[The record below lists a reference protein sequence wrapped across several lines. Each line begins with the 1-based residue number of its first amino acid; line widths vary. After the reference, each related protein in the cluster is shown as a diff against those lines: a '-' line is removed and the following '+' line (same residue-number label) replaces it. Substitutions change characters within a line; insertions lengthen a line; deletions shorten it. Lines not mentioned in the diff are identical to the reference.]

1 MLTEAGFLRRPDI
14 ARLTESVAGSL
25 TQLGLYSYLAVYE
38 SITNDGEIVRSE
50 PSTPATIQLTGANDD
65 VTVVIRDNK
74 LRADPS
80 FQELAYTR
88 IYLYRTLANQPGV
101 YYMVHEQ
108 DSPIHGSA
116 ITAGGLI
123 SYLDTASDAAIAA
136 RPIIYST
143 ADGTGALPTT
153 TPPPAR
159 FHKVVGNRLVAG
171 GTEIPEEVWFSA
183 EKVPGEQVLWKD
195 DPAFKV
201 VLPAP
206 CTAIGELDGYAVFFT
221 KSSIHMVL
229 GAGPDDTGLGL
240 FEVRPVPT
248 DFGAITHHTH
258 TVDQGCLYQSAR
270 GIELLP
276 RGFGAPVYVG
286 EPVEDTLNANAITG
300 VSRIADDIRFTFSNG
315 VLCWNSTD
323 NAWSWFE
330 LGSLVA
336 SSTWGGAHVVGY
348 GSYAEPTAI
357 ALEALGATPGTYIPG
372 QITTNDFRMGAIL
385 GYTRT
390 HVFAALFEFL
400 GDARITLEYSIDG
413 GETWS
418 SVRTYDL
425 AAPTFDVNQLA
436 PIQRQLRDQKSDRF
450 RFRISDVAHPS
461 ASGTDGVVYLGFEL
475 EYQRQRRGLKPIRR
489 GLRG

>member
-1 MLTEAGFLRRPDI
+1 
-14 ARLTESVAGSL
+14 
-25 TQLGLYSYLAVYE
+25 
-38 SITNDGEIVRSE
+38 
-50 PSTPATIQLTGANDD
+50 
-65 VTVVIRDNK
+65 
-74 LRADPS
+74 
-80 FQELAYTR
+80 
-88 IYLYRTLANQPGV
+88 
-101 YYMVHEQ
+101 
-108 DSPIHGSA
+108 
-116 ITAGGLI
+116 
-123 SYLDTASDAAIAA
+123 
-136 RPIIYST
+136 
-143 ADGTGALPTT
+143 
-153 TPPPAR
+153 
-159 FHKVVGNRLVAG
+159 
-171 GTEIPEEVWFSA
+171 
-183 EKVPGEQVLWKD
+183 VPGEQVLWKD

-201 VLPAP
+201 TLPAP
-206 CTAIGELDGYAVFFT
+206 CTAIGELDGYAVLFT
-221 KSSIHMVL
+221 ESSVHMVL
-229 GAGPDDTGLGL
+229 GAGPDDTGSGL

-248 DFGAITHHTH
+248 DFGAVTHHTH

-276 RGFGAPVYVG
+276 RGFGAPLYVG
-286 EPVEDTLNANAITG
+286 APVEDTLDGQLVTG
-300 VSRIADDIRFTFSNG
+300 VSRVEDDIRFTFPDG

-330 LGSLVA
+330 LGALFA
-336 SSTWGGAHVVGY
+336 SATWGGLHVVGY
-348 GSYAEPTAI
+348 ESYSEPAAI
-357 ALEALGATPGTYIPG
+357 ALETLGTPVTYIPG

-418 SVRTYDL
+418 SVRSYDL
-425 AAPTFDVNQLA
+425 AASTFDVNQLA